1 MPDTWGKA
9 PMASGVVQVAA
20 SRASRSWAPVTSM
33 VATVLPKGKTASR
46 LFLEMSPLARA
57 SRMPPPLVSAAST
70 FSSPRVWRACHR
82 MASAAKS
89 PRLVSV
95 VRTPLPS
102 GKVIS
107 ALVTGSVAA
116 PPEREPFRSTSVVA
130 IFSP

>member
-70 FSSPRVWRACHR
+70 HMAMWEPCCSSAPTGMNTTASFASFSR
-82 MASAAKS
+82 
-89 PRLVSV
+89 
-95 VRTPLPS
+95 
-102 GKVIS
+102 
-107 ALVTGSVAA
+107 
-116 PPEREPFRSTSVVA
+116 
-130 IFSP
+130 